1 MAGIN
6 VKNMPLSPAVSDLG
20 LGDQLVQ
27 SIQDDDEERK
37 KKLLAQAN
45 GMMGQGSPYGGLSPA
60 VASMMPGRIT
70 GL

>member
-1 MAGIN
+1 MASI
-6 VKNMPLSPAVSDLG
+6 KNMPLTPGVSDLG

-27 SIQDDDEERK
+27 SVQDDDEERK
-37 KKLLAQAN
+37 KKLMAQAN
-45 GMMGQGSPYGGLSPA
+45 GMQGIGNPYGGLSPA